1 MIALALVPFALGL
14 ALWIG
19 APHLAARCRPR
30 QAVVTL
36 TVLALAVSLATGLI
50 LCVAACLAVAEI
62 PAVGRLGHW
71 SSSTLVA
78 WMPVPTL
85 LGIACGI
92 AAAILLAAAARHLLR
107 TMHHLQQ
114 AARTCRALG
123 PGSAGLVVVDDART
137 GAYAVPGLRGRIV
150 VTTSLLRALDPQERR
165 AVLEHEQSHL
175 GHRHVLYVQLVEL
188 AAAANPLLRPA
199 ARAVR
204 TAVEE
209 WADDDAVRGVGD
221 RVVVARALAKASL
234 ASRPLRSPVG
244 ALAAV
249 DSDLAR
255 RVRRLVETPR
265 PRRTALP
272 VTLMCLAAIVSATA
286 SLVVGGV
293 AHQGFEHAQSH
304 FGRTPSHMVAAVRL
318 PR

>member
-1 MIALALVPFALGL
+1 MIALALIPFVLGA
-14 ALWIG
+14 ALWVG
-19 APHLAARCRPR
+19 APALAARCRPR
-30 QAVVTL
+30 QAVITL
-36 TVLALAVSLATGLI
+36 TALALAVSLATGLI

-62 PAVGRLGHW
+62 PAIGRLGHW

-92 AAAILLAAAARHLLR
+92 AAAILMAAAARHLLH
-107 TMHHLQQ
+107 TMRQLQK

-123 PGSAGLVVVDDART
+123 PGSAGLVVVDDERT

-150 VTTSLLRALDPQERR
+150 VTTTLLRALDPDERR
-165 AVLEHEQSHL
+165 AVLDHEQSHL

-204 TAVEE
+204 SAVEE
-209 WADDDAVRGVGD
+209 WADDDAVRSVGD

-234 ASRPLRSPVG
+234 AGRTLPAPVN
-244 ALAAV
+244 ALGAV

-255 RVRRLVETPR
+255 RVRRLVEAPTR
-265 PRRTALP
+265 RRTALP
-272 VTLMCLAAIVSATA
+272 VTLMCAAAVVSATA
-286 SLVVGGV
+286 SVIVGGV

-304 FGRTPSHMVAAVRL
+304 FGRTPSHLVAAVRL